1 MAGARPM
8 PRSAARTSGMV
19 VRVTLLRTTN
29 TGLDERTYLH
39 MRPARMT
46 VHERSISAS
55 IDPVKLDRLAEV
67 AIKVGLNLQPG
78 QDLLLTAPSVALPL
92 VRKVAE
98 HAYKAG
104 VGLVTPILSDEEIT
118 LARYR
123 FAPDDSFDRAASW
136 LYEGM
141 SKAFAANTARL
152 AIVGD
157 DPMLLSGQDPA
168 KVSRASKA
176 NSIAYQPALEK
187 IVNFDVNWNIIAYPS
202 PSWAKQVFP
211 DDEEDIAVAKLADAI
226 FAASRVDNDDA
237 VAAWAKH
244 NATLRSRTDWL
255 NGQRFSGLHYT
266 GPGTDLTIGLAD
278 GHEWEGGA
286 SNAKN
291 GVTCNANIPTEEVFT
306 TPHAARVSG
315 HVVSTKPLS
324 YQGSLIDGIAV
335 RFEEGRIVE
344 ARAARGEE
352 VLGKVLDTDEG
363 ARRLGEVALVP
374 HSSPI
379 SKSGLLFFNTL
390 FDENAACH
398 IALGQCYSKCFVDG
412 DKLTPAQITAQGGNK
427 SLIHIDWM
435 IGSDQ
440 IDIDGVHADGRRVP
454 VFRKGEW
461 A

>member
-1 MAGARPM
+1 
-8 PRSAARTSGMV
+8 
-19 VRVTLLRTTN
+19 
-29 TGLDERTYLH
+29 
-39 MRPARMT
+39 MT
-46 VHERSISAS
+46 VHERNISAS

-67 AIKVGLNLQPG
+67 AIKVGLQLKPG
-78 QDLLLTAPSVALPL
+78 QDLLVTAPSVALPL
-92 VRKVAE
+92 VRKIAE

-104 VGLVTPILSDEEIT
+104 AGLVIPILSDEAVT
-118 LARYR
+118 LSRYRLAR
-123 FAPDDSFDRAASW
+123 DDSFDRAAGW

-152 AIVGD
+152 AIVGE
-157 DPMLLSGQDPA
+157 DPMLLSGEDPG
-168 KVSRASKA
+168 KVARASKA

-187 IVNFDVNWNIIAYPS
+187 IAGFDINWNLIAYPN

-211 DDEEDIAVAKLADAI
+211 DDEEDVAVAKLADAI
-226 FAASRVDNDDA
+226 FAASRVDHDDA
-237 VAAWAKH
+237 IAAWQQH
-244 NATLRSRTDWL
+244 NATLRSRTEWL
-255 NGQRFSGLHYT
+255 TAQRFSSLHYS

-278 GHEWEGGA
+278 GHEWVGGA
-286 SNAKN
+286 STAKN
-291 GVTCNANIPTEEVFT
+291 GITCNPNIPTEEVFT
-306 TPHAARVSG
+306 TPHARRVTG

-344 ARAARGEE
+344 AKAARGEE
-352 VLGKVLDTDEG
+352 VLNKVLDTDEG

-412 DKLTPAQITAQGGNK
+412 DKLTPQQIAAQGGNK
-427 SLIHIDWM
+427 SFIHIDWM